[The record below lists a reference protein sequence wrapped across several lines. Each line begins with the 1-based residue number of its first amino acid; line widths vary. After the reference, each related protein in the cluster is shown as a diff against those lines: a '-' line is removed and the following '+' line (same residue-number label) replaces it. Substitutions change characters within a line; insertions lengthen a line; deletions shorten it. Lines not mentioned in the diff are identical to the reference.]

1 MPNALTK
8 DLEIMFDNMVEGFD
22 AACVVSSQVARFSPG
37 DQSMQRAGDVVYR
50 PQDYHMDTVSG
61 LDVSAATPTDLVQRM
76 VPAVYKSPEN
86 IVYTLDA
93 KEMRDP
99 YHMAAAGKASGKRL
113 AAKVDSDM
121 ASAIMLR
128 AGNVVTQS
136 GVFGWDLAATA
147 KRILKQKGVPM
158 GVDIKMIM
166 NPLDTQKVAL
176 ELGQRSYYQG
186 QTKDSF
192 ENGGVPDIAGMRT
205 FETDISPTLAAIG
218 TVTGITLGA
227 IASFTP
233 TAMTGDLPTDNR
245 QQTITVAG
253 ANIANAKNG
262 DAFTLANSGTPINS
276 VHMITK
282 EDTGEPQT
290 FRVLS
295 GGGTA
300 TLTITPALVASG
312 PYRNVT
318 AQGASGATLTFKN
331 TAAKSVTVGFAE
343 GAVELMTGN
352 LAFPSDQGPKVV
364 RTTSKN
370 GIPLVF
376 AYVFDAF
383 TGKTKVRVTS
393 LYGTTVLQPELCFMA
408 LASQP

>member
-1 MPNALTK
+1 MANALTK
-8 DLEIMFDNMVEGFD
+8 DLEIMFENMVEGFD
-22 AACVVSSQVARFSPG
+22 AACVLSSQVARFSPG

-61 LDVSAATPTDLVQRM
+61 LDVSAATPTDLIQRQI
-76 VPAVYKSPEN
+76 PAVYKSPEN

-99 YHMAAAGKASGKRL
+99 YHMTSAGKAAGKRL
-113 AAKVDSDM
+113 AAKIDSDL
-121 ASAIMLR
+121 ATAVMLR
-128 AGNVVTQS
+128 AGNVTTQTT
-136 GVFGWDLAATA
+136 VFDWDLAATA
-147 KRILKQKGVPM
+147 KRILKQKGVPL
-158 GVDIKMIM
+158 GLDIKMVM
-166 NPLDTQKVAL
+166 NPLDAQKVAK
-176 ELGQRSYYQG
+176 ELGARSFYQG

-218 TVTGITLGA
+218 TVSGTTLGA
-227 IASFTP
+227 AASFTP
-233 TAMTGDLPTDNR
+233 TSMTGDLPTDNR
-245 QQTITVAG
+245 QMTITVAG
-253 ANIANAKNG
+253 ANIANIKNG
-262 DAFTLANSGTPINS
+262 DVFTVANVNS

-282 EDTGEPQT
+282 DDTGDLQT

-300 TLTITPALVASG
+300 SLVITPPIIPSG
-312 PYRNVT
+312 PYRNVS
-318 AQGASGATLTFKN
+318 AQGANGAALTFKN
-331 TAAKSVTVGFAE
+331 TAAKAVTVGFAD

-352 LAFPSDQGPKVV
+352 LAFPTDQGPKVV
-364 RTTSKN
+364 TTTSKN
-370 GIPLVF
+370 GVPLIF
-376 AYVFDAF
+376 AYSFDAF

-393 LYGTTVLQPELCFMA
+393 LYGTTVLQPEMCFMA

>member
-1 MPNALTK
+1 MANALTK
-8 DLEIMFDNMVEGFD
+8 GLEIMWDNAVVGFN
-22 AACVVSSQVARFSPG
+22 AGCVVSNQVSKFSPG
-37 DQSMQRAGDVVYR
+37 DQDMQRAGDVVHR
-50 PQDYHMDTVSG
+50 PQDYHMETVSG
-61 LDVSAATPTDLVQRM
+61 LDISAATPTDLVQRM
-76 VPAVYKSPEN
+76 VPSVYKSPEN
-86 IVYTLDA
+86 IKYQLDG
-93 KEMRDP
+93 KQMRDS
-99 YHMAAAGKASGKRL
+99 YHMTKAGIAAGKRL
-113 AAKVDSDM
+113 AAKIDSDM

-218 TVTGITLGA
+218 TVTGTTLGA

-233 TAMTGDLPTDNR
+233 TSMTGDLPTDNR

-253 ANIANAKNG
+253 ANIANIKNG
-262 DAFTLANSGTPINS
+262 DVFTVANSGTPINS

-282 EDTGEPQT
+282 DDTGEPQT

-300 TLTITPALVASG
+300 TLTVTPPFVASG

-331 TAAKSVTVGFAE
+331 TAAKAVTVGFAE

-370 GIPLVF
+370 GIPLVMLHEF
-376 AYVFDAF
+376 NGM
-383 TGKTKVRVTS
+383 TGVTTVRLTA